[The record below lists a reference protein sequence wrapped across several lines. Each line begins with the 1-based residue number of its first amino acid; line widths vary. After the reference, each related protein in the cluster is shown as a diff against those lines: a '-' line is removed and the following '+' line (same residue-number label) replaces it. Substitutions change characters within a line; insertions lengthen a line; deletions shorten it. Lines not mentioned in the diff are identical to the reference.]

1 MSRQTKVLGFS
12 LPPEMAKE
20 YEDLA
25 KKERKTKSELFREM
39 IELYKQVKEEKE
51 FYRLQERISRQAKK
65 LEVSTEEDVERLIHE
80 ARSAG

>member
-39 IELYKQVKEEKE
+39 IELYKQFREEKE
-51 FYRLQERISRQAKK
+51 FYRLQERISRQAEK
-65 LEVSTEEDVERLIHE
+65 LKVSTEEDVERLIHE
-80 ARSAG
+80 ARNAD